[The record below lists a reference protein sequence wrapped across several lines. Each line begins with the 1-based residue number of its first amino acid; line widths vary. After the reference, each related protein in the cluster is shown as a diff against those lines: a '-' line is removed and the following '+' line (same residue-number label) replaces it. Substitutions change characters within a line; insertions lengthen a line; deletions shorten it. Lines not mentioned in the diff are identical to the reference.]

1 MLIPPY
7 PLFYKTNEYPGNRA
21 KDRIFPGKAV
31 PYCQGAIPPLERS
44 SLHHPS
50 RHRFRASRTA
60 TICRSLTA
68 PYAVYA
74 FSMYSGRENHH
85 RVARSTR
92 NLVLAFLLSA
102 LSHVVAMTLVGPGI
116 LPASS
121 ANVPLRLTIALT
133 PESATVTSPAT
144 PRPDPRPVSP
154 PAEQAPEPRPMATTP
169 SPRQPPPE
177 PAARSGKQ
185 TPVHHAPA
193 TPQTPPTALDS
204 RVATAEPTL
213 SASVSASASISRDV
227 EYLYNPPP
235 GYPPRARR
243 MGMEGEVLIRTRVLR
258 NGRCDELELVQSS
271 GYALLDRA
279 AMEAIRKWRFRP
291 ALRGDEQVSSRIEI
305 PVRFRLDH

>member
-1 MLIPPY
+1 
-7 PLFYKTNEYPGNRA
+7 
-21 KDRIFPGKAV
+21 
-31 PYCQGAIPPLERS
+31 
-44 SLHHPS
+44 
-50 RHRFRASRTA
+50 
-60 TICRSLTA
+60 
-68 PYAVYA
+68 
-74 FSMYSGRENHH
+74 
-85 RVARSTR
+85 
-92 NLVLAFLLSA
+92 
-102 LSHVVAMTLVGPGI
+102 
-116 LPASS
+116 
-121 ANVPLRLTIALT
+121 
-133 PESATVTSPAT
+133 
-144 PRPDPRPVSP
+144 
-154 PAEQAPEPRPMATTP
+154 MATTP
-169 SPRQPPPE
+169 SPRQQPPE

-235 GYPPRARR
+235 DYPPRARR

-271 GYALLDRA
+271 GYALLDQA